1 MCVGVQEG
9 RESGGEAVCLSLL
22 GRPSERAYTPTPCHV
37 SRINTRAARI
47 LCSSPNGA
55 PLRNHARGWGGGTI
69 RMRKE
74 AGGGDSLLNPLSL
87 FDESLKKTFVKG
99 RNI

>member
-9 RESGGEAVCLSLL
+9 RVEGGRAGGGEAVCLSLL

-55 PLRNHARGWGGGTI
+55 TLRNHVGWWEGGG
-69 RMRKE
+69 
-74 AGGGDSLLNPLSL
+74 S
-87 FDESLKKTFVKG
+87 
-99 RNI
+99 